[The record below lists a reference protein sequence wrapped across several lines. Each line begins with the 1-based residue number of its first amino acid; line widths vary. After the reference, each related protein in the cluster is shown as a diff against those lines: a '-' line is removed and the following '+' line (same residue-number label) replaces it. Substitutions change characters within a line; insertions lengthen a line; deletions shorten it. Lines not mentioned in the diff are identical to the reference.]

1 MKILLVNTYDQ
12 QGGAAKAT
20 WRLFKGL
27 EKAGV
32 DVTLL
37 VQNRESRD
45 INVISAGGKITHYF
59 NLIKPYIDFAFPLPL
74 VRKRIL
80 FSSSFL
86 PDGIAKIVRK
96 INPDIIHLNWIA
108 GGMIKIESLARLGKP
123 IVWTFHD
130 LWAFTGGCHYPPD
143 CTRYM
148 EQCGC
153 CPVLHSSSDRDLS
166 RWVFNRKKDTYSQ
179 IGPFFIISPGNWLA
193 DCVKS
198 STLLK
203 NRPVSV
209 IPNGLDTTVFKP
221 KDKQEARR
229 LFHLPADKKLIL
241 FGGIRG
247 VEYKLKGFSL
257 LQEALRRLNPSSFE
271 LVVFGSSRIK
281 DLKSFPMKTNVLGY
295 IDQEHKLAS
304 LYASA
309 DVVVVPSYQEVFGQ
323 TATEALSCGIP
334 VVTFDTTGLK
344 DIVDHQ
350 ENGYLAIPYEPAD
363 LARGI
368 EWILEDPERYGKLS
382 VNARKKVL
390 EKFDI
395 QKVSDNILTFYS
407 DVLLKSL

>member
-1 MKILLVNTYDQ
+1 MRILLVNTYDQ
-12 QGGAAKAT
+12 QGGAARAT

-27 EKAGV
+27 ERAGV
-32 DVTLL
+32 DVKLL
-37 VQNRESRD
+37 VQNRGSRD
-45 INVISAGGKITHYF
+45 IHVISTGGKITRYF
-59 NLIKPYIDFAFPLPL
+59 NAIRPYIDFAFPLPL

-80 FSSSFL
+80 FSTSFL
-86 PDGIAKIVRK
+86 PDGIEKIIRK

-108 GGMIKIESLARLGKP
+108 GGMIRIESLARLSKP
-123 IVWTFHD
+123 VVWTFHD

-148 EQCGC
+148 EQCGH
-153 CPVLHSSSDRDLS
+153 CPVLHSTSDRDLS
-166 RWVFNRKKDTYSQ
+166 RWVFNRKKEAYNQ
-179 IGPFFIISPGNWLA
+179 MGQFFIISPSNWLA

-203 NRPVSV
+203 NNPVSV

-221 KDKQEARR
+221 MDKNEVRQ

-257 LQEALRRLNPSSFE
+257 LLEALRLLDPSAFE

-281 DLKSFPMKTNVLGY
+281 NSTLLPLKTHVLGF
-295 IDQEHKLAS
+295 IGQENKLAS
-304 LYASA
+304 LYATA

-334 VVTFDTTGLK
+334 VVAFDSTGLK
-344 DIVDHQ
+344 DIIDHQ
-350 ENGYLAIPYEPAD
+350 VNGYLATPYEPAE

-368 EWILEDPERYGKLS
+368 EWILDDPERYGKLS
-382 VNARKKVL
+382 ENAREKAL

-395 QKVSDNILTFYS
+395 GKITDKILTFYPE
-407 DVLLKSL
+407 VLRKRL